1 MPRIRAKSAERLRL
15 RTQSPLRRRP
25 SRLIVRIGRSNCQ
38 DRDDRHYPL
47 AGILAYLLLPAR
59 GRTLVRRL
67 WVVTVSSRDGFRFQP
82 EVYRA
87 RQGAEFELGRWV
99 RALESPRDRGVDTPT
114 GETSAR
120 IKVGSVSVSI
130 DPILT
135 EDIEPNA
142 ELWVS
147 AVFASDGS
155 IASGPTMHHHIGQVR
170 GWIDQQG
177 EEDARRRISEPP
189 GQDIRS
195 QFTR

>member
-1 MPRIRAKSAERLRL
+1 
-15 RTQSPLRRRP
+15 
-25 SRLIVRIGRSNCQ
+25 
-38 DRDDRHYPL
+38 
-47 AGILAYLLLPAR
+47 
-59 GRTLVRRL
+59 
-67 WVVTVSSRDGFRFQP
+67 
-82 EVYRA
+82 
-87 RQGAEFELGRWV
+87 
-99 RALESPRDRGVDTPT
+99 
-114 GETSAR
+114 
-120 IKVGSVSVSI
+120 VSI

-195 QFTR
+195 QFTRAGRRFLATSTRAKVIAPFAAVMTFDLPDVVQPSTYEIDIVATFTHVVSTSLTAEPGLNRAALESRIDEDFPHLGIQRGELTDLNWELDGYRERPGLKYRIQPEEDDPREPRPRVEKES